1 MSSSD
6 DVAPTPDPYALLG
19 FIRNPNGSI
28 TRVPDIFPTSPPS
41 SHPADNLTP
50 VLTKDIPVNPDHK
63 TWARVY
69 LPSSAPQSPTTK
81 LPLIVYFHGGGFV
94 VCSAA
99 SSMFQKFCCDIA
111 HRIPAVM
118 VSVEYRK
125 APEHR
130 LPAAYDDCL
139 EALHWIKATD
149 EEWLIKYADLS
160 RCFLMGTSAGGNI
173 AYNAGLRAVVD
184 QLTPLKIRGLIL
196 QAPFFSGVEWTP
208 SEMRSVNDA
217 VLNLRM
223 NELMWELALP
233 VGVDRD
239 HSYSN
244 PVRAPKYE
252 VLDKVKREG
261 WKVLVTI
268 YRGDPLV
275 DRVVEFVKMLKDKG
289 VDVVE
294 MIGNGG
300 FHGSDLM
307 DDYEATIFYGVL
319 KNFILAF

>member
-6 DVAPTPDPYALLG
+6 DVAPTPGPYTHIGL
-19 FIRNPNGSI
+19 IRNPNGSF
-28 TRVPDIFPTSPPS
+28 TRVPDFFPTSPPS
-41 SHPADNLTP
+41 SNPDNLTP
-50 VLTKDIPVNPDHK
+50 VLTKDIPVNPLHK

-69 LPSSAPQSPTTK
+69 LPSSTPQSPTTK

-139 EALHWIKATD
+139 EALHWIKTTD

-160 RCFLMGTSAGGNI
+160 RCFLMGSSAGGNI
-173 AYNAGLRAVVD
+173 VYNAGLRAE
-184 QLTPLKIRGLIL
+184 T
-196 QAPFFSGVEWTP
+196 PFFSGVERTP

-217 VLNLRM
+217 VLPLHV

-239 HSYSN
+239 HKYSN
-244 PVRAPKYE
+244 PMREPEYE
-252 VLDKVKREG
+252 LLDMVKNEG
-261 WKVLVTI
+261 WRLLVTV

-275 DRVVEFVKMLKDKG
+275 DRTVDFIRMLKEKG
-289 VDVVE
+289 MDVVE
-294 MIGNGG
+294 KIGEGG
-300 FHGSDLM
+300 FHGSDSM
-307 DDYEATIFYGVL
+307 DDSEGNIFYGVL
-319 KNFILAF
+319 KNFIFAL